1 MRARAH
7 GDRKSVLFVHT
18 EVTQTEAAR
27 PSATASDHFQHWA
40 TSLPLTNTFGRRYV
54 HFIFLAKNTLPPFD
68 AHIRDL
74 VADRTGTAYTMPTHC
89 WDREALSIVLR
100 SRPNASGWFFL
111 GRSMLVLGHLLGI
124 PIHRLPVTSHD
135 LICHIRRHSPQH
147 VWHFR
152 NLQHHTSSQR
162 CACASALPPMPRHS
176 PRLPLEVFIVMPSVN
191 HTPRAAHQTLQAST
205 GPIHMPGIHD
215 PPSR

>member
-54 HFIFLAKNTLPPFD
+54 HFIMITLHHNQNLTRISGYGEKFLAKNTLPPFD

-124 PIHRLPVTSHD
+124 PISRFDLPYT
-135 LICHIRRHSPQH
+135 
-147 VWHFR
+147 
-152 NLQHHTSSQR
+152 QR